1 MHSFSRG
8 VVQMR
13 YSEKGKLLTEETD
26 LSGAF
31 FFAYSLVDVYLAPG
45 LAVSKAV
52 FSAPLDLCNQWPTP
66 GFFFCH
72 HRGAKCDFS
81 RRHVECFHSTIL
93 NAQE

>member
-1 MHSFSRG
+1 
-8 VVQMR
+8 MR

-52 FSAPLDLCNQWPTP
+52 LQCSSAFSAVHSIAACCRETPNPL
-66 GFFFCH
+66 FHIHSRF
-72 HRGAKCDFS
+72 KIEYFS
-81 RRHVECFHSTIL
+81 QKHESRP
-93 NAQE
+93 